1 MLTCC
6 NPSDWRWP
14 LELLTTLQSYFI
26 TPLTTFCFMMAF
38 SKSLTSW
45 SRGLQKLQNSN
56 LVTFSW
62 GRRLTA
68 LNGIS
73 THSWSENCLTN
84 LFEHRLFVPR
94 LCQGLW
100 LQFRFKTPPSCWEVW
115 HGTPI
120 LGRPCT
126 FIRVGRVRPSD
137 VHTYPPKSVSNL
149 GTNVRTYPSKK
160 RTHLKLSYIP
170 S

>member
-1 MLTCC
+1 MKNVCYFSYYVGTVQMWWHVEEWVSLFSLAIGMLTCC

-14 LELLTTLQSYFI
+14 LALLTTLQSYFI
-26 TPLTTFCFMMAF
+26 TPLTTFCLMMAP

-45 SRGLQKLQNSN
+45 SRGLQKLQNFN

-84 LFEHRLFVPR
+84 LFEHRLFAPR

-115 HGTPI
+115 HGTP
-120 LGRPCT
+120 
-126 FIRVGRVRPSD
+126 RPSLE
-137 VHTYPPKSVSNL
+137 YELSL
-149 GTNVRTYPSKK
+149 G
-160 RTHLKLSYIP
+160 
-170 S
+170 